1 MTPRLKREPLTTLP
15 IAPPVLL
22 VLVLVGLDPLLVPE
36 GVPELEGRAAGR
48 VEEITEEVAGR
59 ETVAVPSST
68 W

>member
-1 MTPRLKREPLTTLP
+1 MTLP
-15 IAPPVLL
+15 IAPPVLLL

-36 GVPELEGRAAGR
+36 EVPELEGWAAGR
-48 VEEITEEVAGR
+48 VEETTEEVAGM

>member
-1 MTPRLKREPLTTLP
+1 MALP

-22 VLVLVGLDPLLVPE
+22 ELVLVGLDPLPVPE
-36 GVPELEGRAAGR
+36 EVPELEGRAAGR
-48 VEEITEEVAGR
+48 VEEITEEVAGM